1 MSILRELKSGRDP
14 VAVVSRLFLVGSRR
28 HYVDLI
34 YDVERGVAK
43 NVWGRYVIRRSSS
56 EIHVYVAEGK
66 AFVVELA
73 SYRRLSVK
81 KQDKPRVHNA
91 RFFNFVYL
99 NVKDGEKIY
108 WVRLVNGGE
117 WLFRCR
123 DGHCVEQQHYASA
136 THALAV
142 VWRDVEQQQPA
153 GQLATQVPPMLS
165 QSYGETQS
173 APSGQT
179 GVGVAPGIQQQPSG
193 QLATQV
199 PPDEIQSK

>member
-1 MSILRELKSGRDP
+1 LRELKSGRDP

-43 NVWGRYVIRRSSS
+43 NVWGRYIIRRSSS

-73 SYRRLSVK
+73 SYRRLGVK
-81 KQDKPRVHNA
+81 KQGRPRVHNA

-99 NVKDGEKIY
+99 NVGDGEKIY

-123 DGHCVEQQHYASA
+123 DGHCVEQQ
-136 THALAV
+136 
-142 VWRDVEQQQPA
+142 QPA

-165 QSYGETQS
+165 QSYRETQS

-179 GVGVAPGIQQQPSG
+179 GAGVVPGIQQQPSG

>member
-1 MSILRELKSGRDP
+1 MRGVSSVLSILRELKSGRDP

-28 HYVDLI
+28 HYADLI

-56 EIHVYVAEGK
+56 EIHVYVAEGR
-66 AFVVELA
+66 AFIVELA
-73 SYRRLSVK
+73 SRRGLGRRKQEGIRFVK
-81 KQDKPRVHNA
+81 
-91 RFFNFVYL
+91 FFNFVYL
-99 NVKDGEKIY
+99 DARNGEKIY
-108 WVRLVNGGE
+108 WVRLASGDE

-123 DGHCVEQQHYASA
+123 EGHC
-136 THALAV
+136 
-142 VWRDVEQQQPA
+142 VEQQQPA

-173 APSGQT
+173 VPSGQT
-179 GVGVAPGIQQQPSG
+179 GAGVAPGIQQQPSG